1 MMSRFFLMSLTCV
14 GAWLISLNLQAQ
26 NEDVD
31 SGGGEGHHHRNELSV
46 ATGLVPLIA
55 EDELSWGIHIH
66 YIRGI
71 GDENKVGIG
80 IGLETIVDEHRHYTI
95 SGVLHYRIYK
105 GLIFSLAPGLL
116 ILKEEDKYLLQFA
129 QHFELAYELEIGEFH
144 LGPVAELG
152 LETIGV
158 HYMVGLHFGIDF

>member
-1 MMSRFFLMSLTCV
+1 MSRFFLMSLTCV

-46 ATGLVPLIA
+46 ATGLVIG
-55 EDELSWGIHIH
+55 EGELSWGIHIH

-80 IGLETIVDEHRHYTI
+80 IGLETIVDKHRHYTI

>member
-1 MMSRFFLMSLTCV
+1 MSRFFLMSLTCV

-55 EDELSWGIHIH
+55 EGELSWGIHIH

-80 IGLETIVDEHRHYTI
+80 IGL
-95 SGVLHYRIYK
+95 
-105 GLIFSLAPGLL
+105 
-116 ILKEEDKYLLQFA
+116 
-129 QHFELAYELEIGEFH
+129 
-144 LGPVAELG
+144 
-152 LETIGV
+152 
-158 HYMVGLHFGIDF
+158 